1 MLFVFSIPHSRFRY
15 IVVNSQFFIYI
26 SSSLSSRFTIWLKPL
41 VVMWVYISVV
51 LLQLWPLLSQVFQ
64 IPGSSFGDS
73 RNLGWKS
80 WQFVTA
86 ILSSSSNQ
94 FQMETKWHPVFS
106 GLSIP
111 RRSSCSI
118 QTWTTFVAASQSPHE
133 SKSFPLQRSTLF
145 FYLPTFFCTFLQE
158 IVINYN
164 LSSRK

>member
-1 MLFVFSIPHSRFRY
+1 MFSIPHSRFRY

-26 SSSLSSRFTIWLKPL
+26 SSSLSSRFTIWLEPL

-51 LLQLWPLLSQVFQ
+51 LLLLCPLLSQVFQ

-73 RNLGWKS
+73 RNLDWKS

-106 GLSIP
+106 GLSL
-111 RRSSCSI
+111 
-118 QTWTTFVAASQSPHE
+118 SP
-133 SKSFPLQRSTLF
+133 SRFPFRLDLNFISDSLTV
-145 FYLPTFFCTFLQE
+145 TSWVK
-158 IVINYN
+158 IVSVPKVNIIF
-164 LSSRK
+164 LSSNYFLHFFARNRY